1 MALSERSRPRRIGP
15 DSNESPC
22 DPSVVGYSYKVASGQ
37 AEKRS
42 PNSFLMDA
50 RDPTRRLG

>member
-22 DPSVVGYSYKVASGQ
+22 DPSVVGYGYKVASGQ

-42 PNSFLMDA
+42 PNSFLVDA